1 MRGDRTQNSPPLV
14 LVVEDN
20 PVNLELVFA
29 LLEEQACKVLT
40 ARTGDAALQI
50 LATSRPDLILMDVQL
65 PGMNGYQVT
74 RRIKAIPALAGIPV
88 VVLTA
93 HALASDQA
101 LAREAGCSAFL
112 AKPIDVRMFKETLR
126 VFLKAES

>member
-1 MRGDRTQNSPPLV
+1 MHEERAQNSRPLV

-29 LLEEQACKVLT
+29 LLEEQGCEVLVAT
-40 ARTGDAALQI
+40 TGDTALQI
-50 LATSRPDLILMDVQL
+50 LATARPDLILMDVQL

-74 RRIKAIPALAGIPV
+74 RRIKAIPALAAIPV
-88 VVLTA
+88 VALTA
-93 HALASDQA
+93 HAMADEQA
-101 LAREAGCSAFL
+101 LAWEAGCSAFL

-126 VFLKAES
+126 SLLHVES